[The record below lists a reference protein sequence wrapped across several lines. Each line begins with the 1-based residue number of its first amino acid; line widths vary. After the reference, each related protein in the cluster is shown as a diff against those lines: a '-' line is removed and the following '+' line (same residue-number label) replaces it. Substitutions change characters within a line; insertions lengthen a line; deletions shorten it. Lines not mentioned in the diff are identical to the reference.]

1 MICKSQWVEQTEK
14 AFEQTILNKDK
25 IDKVN
30 TGSKNNSFL
39 FPTLTIQLYFLL
51 CCANW
56 PFHSFFFQLFSWT
69 SEGKSVDSAGRTPQS
84 CEILQRFV
92 WGGGREQTC
101 PWLRCQQSRV
111 KCFLLMDFFA
121 MLQVWLNYINYILYG
136 NKNIYFY
143 LKAAGAM
150 L

>member
-1 MICKSQWVEQTEK
+1 MRENLLTPLE
-14 AFEQTILNKDK
+14 ELL
-25 IDKVN
+25 KVVKFYR
-30 TGSKNNSFL
+30 G
-39 FPTLTIQLYFLL
+39 LY
-51 CCANW
+51 
-56 PFHSFFFQLFSWT
+56 
-69 SEGKSVDSAGRTPQS
+69 GGGG
-84 CEILQRFV
+84 
-92 WGGGREQTC
+92 GGGREQTY

>member
-25 IDKVN
+25 INKVN

-39 FPTLTIQLYFLL
+39 FPTLTFQLYFLL

-56 PFHSFFFQLFSWT
+56 PFHSFFFNFFHGQVRENLL
-69 SEGKSVDSAGRTPQS
+69 TPL
-84 CEILQRFV
+84 EELLKVVKFYRGLY
-92 WGGGREQTC
+92 GGGREQTC

-121 MLQVWLNYINYILYG
+121 MFTSLMC
-136 NKNIYFY
+136 K
-143 LKAAGAM
+143 
-150 L
+150 